1 MSISSSIVSI
11 KEFQNQVMNLIF
23 LKNKHLKILSSKST

>member
-23 LKNKHLKILSSKST
+23 KKQTP